1 MTNSSQI
8 FFRNLSATDQYDI
21 SCSNSLDISFFIFA
35 RQNPSF
41 AYILLAISSVMCSL
55 TAVVGNTIVILALWR
70 SKSMY
75 SATKALFYGLA
86 FSDLATGLTQPL
98 FIAYLLGVAWENGW
112 LYCTVALPFSLTALF
127 FSMVPL
133 WTLSIIAVDRYLALH
148 LLTRYKTVVT
158 VKLIVTALVLGW
170 LISAFCTIS
179 IIFSVKFRQIVSG
192 IAVFICFIISMYC
205 YRRNYITLRQQKL
218 HVQALRSFQVEHY
231 RKSLKSMF
239 LIFCLFLSTIFPF
252 FCILVFVT
260 IAGFGSTSLF
270 ILDVSTLIV
279 MANSL
284 LNPIVYCMRVRDLKV
299 EALRVIHSI
308 FFCFP
313 VIWCKREVGPFPWS

>member
-1 MTNSSQI
+1 
-8 FFRNLSATDQYDI
+8 
-21 SCSNSLDISFFIFA
+21 
-35 RQNPSF
+35 
-41 AYILLAISSVMCSL
+41 MCSL
-55 TAVVGNTIVILALWR
+55 TAVVGNTIVIIALWR

-98 FIAYLLGVAWENGW
+98 FVAYMLGVAWDNAW

-127 FSMVPL
+127 FIMVSV
-133 WTLSIIAVDRYLALH
+133 WTLSTIAVDRYLALH

-158 VKLIVTALVLGW
+158 VKHIVAALVLGW
-170 LISAFCTIS
+170 LISAFCMVS
-179 IIFSVKFRQIVSG
+179 IIFSVKFRKIVG
-192 IAVFICFIISMYC
+192 DIVGFICIVISLYC
-205 YRRNYITLRQQKL
+205 YRRNYITVRQQKL

-239 LIFCLFLSTIFPF
+239 LIFCLSLSTYFPF

-279 MANSL
+279 MANPS
-284 LNPIVYCMRVRDLKV
+284 LNPVVYCMRVQDLKV
-299 EALRVIHSI
+299 EAFR
-308 FFCFP
+308 
-313 VIWCKREVGPFPWS
+313 

>member
-1 MTNSSQI
+1 MFEFLGY
-8 FFRNLSATDQYDI
+8 FFFHF
-21 SCSNSLDISFFIFA
+21 CSPELIV
-35 RQNPSF
+35 
-41 AYILLAISSVMCSL
+41 AYILLATGSVMSLL
-55 TAVVGNTIVILALWR
+55 TAVVGNTIVIIALWR

-98 FIAYLLGVAWENGW
+98 FVAYMLGVAWENAW

-127 FSMVPL
+127 FILVSV
-133 WTLSIIAVDRYLALH
+133 WTLSTIAVDRYLALH

-158 VKLIVTALVLGW
+158 VKHIVAALVLGW
-170 LISAFCTIS
+170 LISAFCMVS
-179 IIFSVKFRQIVSG
+179 IIFSVKFRKIVG
-192 IAVFICFIISMYC
+192 DIVGFICTVISLYC
-205 YRRNYITLRQQKL
+205 YRRNYITVRQQKL

-239 LIFCLFLSTIFPF
+239 LIFCLSLSTYFPF

-279 MANSL
+279 MANPS
-284 LNPIVYCMRVRDLKV
+284 LNPVVYCMRVQDLKV
-299 EALRVIHSI
+299 EAFR
-308 FFCFP
+308 
-313 VIWCKREVGPFPWS
+313 

>member
-1 MTNSSQI
+1 MTNSSQM

-55 TAVVGNTIVILALWR
+55 TAVVGNTIVIIALWR

-98 FIAYLLGVAWENGW
+98 FVAYLLGVAWENGW

-127 FSMVPL
+127 FSMVSL

-158 VKLIVTALVLGW
+158 VKLIVAALVLGW

-192 IAVFICFIISMYC
+192 IAVFICFIIFMYC

-239 LIFCLFLSTIFPF
+239 LIFCLFLSTIIPF

-313 VIWCKREVGPFPWS
+313 VIWCKREVGPFP

>member
-1 MTNSSQI
+1 MFEFLGY
-8 FFRNLSATDQYDI
+8 FFFH
-21 SCSNSLDISFFIFA
+21 SCSPELVV
-35 RQNPSF
+35 
-41 AYILLAISSVMCSL
+41 AYILFITGSVMSLL
-55 TAVVGNTIVILALWR
+55 TALVGNTIVIIALWR

-98 FIAYLLGVAWENGW
+98 FVAYMLGVAWDNAW
-112 LYCTVALPFSLTALF
+112 RYCTVALPFSLMTSF
-127 FSMVPL
+127 FSMVSL

-158 VKLIVTALVLGW
+158 VKLIVAALVLGW
-170 LISAFCTIS
+170 LISAFCTVS
-179 IIFSVKFRQIVSG
+179 IFFSFKFAKIVG
-192 IAVFICFIISMYC
+192 DIVIFICIVISLYC
-205 YRRNYITLRQQKL
+205 YRRNYITLRQQNL

-279 MANSL
+279 MANFL
-284 LNPIVYCMRVRDLKV
+284 LNHVVYCMRVRDLKV
-299 EALRVIHSI
+299 ESIRVIHSI

-313 VIWCKREVGPFPWS
+313 VIWCKKEVGPLP

>member
-1 MTNSSQI
+1 MTNSSRI
-8 FFRNLSATDQYDI
+8 FFRNLSATGQYDI

-55 TAVVGNTIVILALWR
+55 TAVVGNTIVLIALWR

-98 FIAYLLGVAWENGW
+98 FVAYLLGVAWDNAW

-127 FSMVPL
+127 FSMVSL
-133 WTLSIIAVDRYLALH
+133 WTLSTIAVDRYLALH

-158 VKLIVTALVLGW
+158 VKLIVAALVLGW
-170 LISAFCTIS
+170 LISAFCTVS

-192 IAVFICFIISMYC
+192 IAVFICFIISIYC

-239 LIFCLFLSTIFPF
+239 LIFCLFFSTIFPF
-252 FCILVFVT
+252 FCILVLVT

-279 MANSL
+279 MTNSL

-299 EALRVIHSI
+299 EALRLIHSI

-313 VIWCKREVGPFPWS
+313 VIWCKREVGPFP

>member
-1 MTNSSQI
+1 MFEFLGY
-8 FFRNLSATDQYDI
+8 FFFHFCLPEPTV
-21 SCSNSLDISFFIFA
+21 
-35 RQNPSF
+35 
-41 AYILLAISSVMCSL
+41 AYILLATGSVMSLL
-55 TAVVGNTIVILALWR
+55 TALVGNTIVIIALWR

-98 FIAYLLGVAWENGW
+98 FVAYMLGVAWENAW

-127 FSMVPL
+127 FILVSV
-133 WTLSIIAVDRYLALH
+133 WTLSTIAVDRYLALH

-158 VKLIVTALVLGW
+158 VKHIVAALVLGW
-170 LISAFCTIS
+170 LISAFCMVS
-179 IIFSVKFRQIVSG
+179 IIFSVKFRKIVG
-192 IAVFICFIISMYC
+192 DIVGFICTVISLYC
-205 YRRNYITLRQQKL
+205 YRRNYITVRQQKL

-239 LIFCLFLSTIFPF
+239 LIFCLSLSTYFPF

-279 MANSL
+279 MANPS
-284 LNPIVYCMRVRDLKV
+284 LNPVVYCMRVQDLKV
-299 EALRVIHSI
+299 EAFR
-308 FFCFP
+308 
-313 VIWCKREVGPFPWS
+313 

>member
-1 MTNSSQI
+1 MTNSSRI
-8 FFRNLSATDQYDI
+8 FFRNLSATGQYDI

-55 TAVVGNTIVILALWR
+55 TAVVGNTIVLITLWR

-98 FIAYLLGVAWENGW
+98 FVAYLLGVAWENGW

-127 FSMVPL
+127 FSMVSL
-133 WTLSIIAVDRYLALH
+133 WTLSTIAVDRYLALH

-158 VKLIVTALVLGW
+158 VKLIVAALVLGW
-170 LISAFCTIS
+170 LISAFCTVS

-192 IAVFICFIISMYC
+192 IAVFICFIISIYC

-239 LIFCLFLSTIFPF
+239 LIFCLFFSTIFPF

-279 MANSL
+279 MKNSL

-299 EALRVIHSI
+299 EALRLIHSI

-313 VIWCKREVGPFPWS
+313 VIWCKREVGPFP

>member
-1 MTNSSQI
+1 MINSSRI
-8 FFRNLSATDQYDI
+8 FFRNLSATGQYDI
-21 SCSNSLDISFFIFA
+21 SCSNSMDISFFIFA
-35 RQNPSF
+35 RQNSSF
-41 AYILLAISSVMCSL
+41 AYILLAIKSVMCSL
-55 TAVVGNTIVILALWR
+55 TAVVGNTIVIIALWR

-75 SATKALFYGLA
+75 SATKALFYSLA
-86 FSDLATGLTQPL
+86 ISDLATGLTQPL
-98 FIAYLLGVAWENGW
+98 FVAYLLGVAWENGW
-112 LYCTVALPFSLTALF
+112 LYCTVALPFSMTALF
-127 FSMVPL
+127 FSMVSL

-158 VKLIVTALVLGW
+158 VKLIVAALVLGW
-170 LISAFCTIS
+170 LISAFCTVS
-179 IIFSVKFRQIVSG
+179 IFFSFKFAKIVG
-192 IAVFICFIISMYC
+192 DIVIFICFVTSLYC

-239 LIFCLFLSTIFPF
+239 LIFCLFLLTYIPF

-260 IAGFGSTSLF
+260 IEGFGSTSLF

-284 LNPIVYCMRVRDLKV
+284 LNPVVYCMRVQDLKV
-299 EALRVIHSI
+299 ESIRVIHRI
-308 FFCFP
+308 FFCLP
-313 VIWCKREVGPFPWS
+313 IIWCKKEVGPLP

>member
-98 FIAYLLGVAWENGW
+98 FVAYMLGVAWDNAW
-112 LYCTVALPFSLTALF
+112 LYCTVALPFSLMTSF
-127 FSMVPL
+127 FSMVSL

-158 VKLIVTALVLGW
+158 VKLIVAALVLGW

-313 VIWCKREVGPFPWS
+313 VIRCKREVGPFP

>member
-41 AYILLAISSVMCSL
+41 AYILLAISSVMCLL
-55 TAVVGNTIVILALWR
+55 TAVVGNTIVLIALWR
-70 SKSMY
+70 SESMY
-75 SATKALFYGLA
+75 SVTKALFYSLA

-98 FIAYLLGVAWENGW
+98 FVAYLLGVAWDNGW
-112 LYCTVALPFSLTALF
+112 LYCTVALPFSMTALF
-127 FSMVPL
+127 FSMVSL

-158 VKLIVTALVLGW
+158 VKLIVAALVLGW
-170 LISAFCTIS
+170 LISAFCTVS

-192 IAVFICFIISMYC
+192 IAVFICFIISLYC

-239 LIFCLFLSTIFPF
+239 LIFCLFLLTYIPF

-260 IAGFGSTSLF
+260 IEGFGSTSLF

-299 EALRVIHSI
+299 EALRLIHSI

-313 VIWCKREVGPFPWS
+313 VIWCKREVGPFP

>member
-127 FSMVPL
+127 FSMVSL

-158 VKLIVTALVLGW
+158 VKLIVAALVLGW
-170 LISAFCTIS
+170 LISAFCTVS
-179 IIFSVKFRQIVSG
+179 IFFSFKFTKIVG
-192 IAVFICFIISMYC
+192 DIVIFICIVTSLYC
-205 YRRNYITLRQQKL
+205 YKRNYITLRQQKL

-239 LIFCLFLSTIFPF
+239 IIFCLFLLTYIPF
-252 FCILVFVT
+252 FCILVFV
-260 IAGFGSTSLF
+260 IIEGFGSTSLF

-313 VIWCKREVGPFPWS
+313 VIWCKREVGPFP

>member
-1 MTNSSQI
+1 MTNSSRI
-8 FFRNLSATDQYDI
+8 FFRNLSATGQYDI

-55 TAVVGNTIVILALWR
+55 TAVVGNTIVLITLWR

-98 FIAYLLGVAWENGW
+98 FVAYLLGVAWDNAW

-127 FSMVPL
+127 FSMVSL
-133 WTLSIIAVDRYLALH
+133 WTLSTIAVDRYLALH

-158 VKLIVTALVLGW
+158 VKLIVAALVLGW
-170 LISAFCTIS
+170 LISAFCTVS

-192 IAVFICFIISMYC
+192 IAVFICFIISIYC

-239 LIFCLFLSTIFPF
+239 LIFCLFFSTIFPF

-279 MANSL
+279 MTNSL

-299 EALRVIHSI
+299 EALRLIHSI

-313 VIWCKREVGPFPWS
+313 VIWCKREVGPFP

>member
-1 MTNSSQI
+1 MTNSSRI
-8 FFRNLSATDQYDI
+8 FFRNFSATGQYDI

-35 RQNPSF
+35 RQNSSF
-41 AYILLAISSVMCSL
+41 AYILLAIKSVMCSL
-55 TAVVGNTIVILALWR
+55 TAVVGNTIVIIALWR

-75 SATKALFYGLA
+75 SVTKALFCSLA
-86 FSDLATGLTQPL
+86 ISDLATGLTQPL
-98 FIAYLLGVAWENGW
+98 FVAYLLGVAWDNAW

-127 FSMVPL
+127 FSMVSL
-133 WTLSIIAVDRYLALH
+133 WTLSAIAVDRYLALH

-158 VKLIVTALVLGW
+158 VKLIVAALVLGW
-170 LISAFCTIS
+170 LISAFCTVS
-179 IIFSVKFRQIVSG
+179 IFFSFKFAKIVG
-192 IAVFICFIISMYC
+192 DIVIFICIVISLYC
-205 YRRNYITLRQQKL
+205 DRRNYITLRQQKL

-239 LIFCLFLSTIFPF
+239 IIFCLFLLTYIPF

-260 IAGFGSTSLF
+260 IEGFGSTSLF

-284 LNPIVYCMRVRDLKV
+284 VNPVVYCMRVQDLKV
-299 EALRVIHSI
+299 ESIRVIHSI
-308 FFCFP
+308 FLCLP
-313 VIWCKREVGPFPWS
+313 VIWCKKEVGPFP

>member
-127 FSMVPL
+127 FSMVSL

-158 VKLIVTALVLGW
+158 VKLIVAALVLGW
-170 LISAFCTIS
+170 LISAFCTVS
-179 IIFSVKFRQIVSG
+179 IFFSFKFAKIVG
-192 IAVFICFIISMYC
+192 DIVIFICIVTSLYC
-205 YRRNYITLRQQKL
+205 YKRNYITLRQQKL

-313 VIWCKREVGPFPWS
+313 VIRCKREVGPFP

>member
-1 MTNSSQI
+1 MFEFLGY
-8 FFRNLSATDQYDI
+8 FFFHF
-21 SCSNSLDISFFIFA
+21 CSPELIV
-35 RQNPSF
+35 
-41 AYILLAISSVMCSL
+41 AYILLATGSVMSLL
-55 TAVVGNTIVILALWR
+55 TALVGNTIVIIALWR

-98 FIAYLLGVAWENGW
+98 FVAYMLGVAWDSAW

-127 FSMVPL
+127 FIMVSV
-133 WTLSIIAVDRYLALH
+133 WTLSTIAVDRYFALH

-158 VKLIVTALVLGW
+158 VKHIVAALVLGW
-170 LISAFCTIS
+170 LISAFCMVS
-179 IIFSVKFRQIVSG
+179 IIFSVKFRKIVG
-192 IAVFICFIISMYC
+192 DIVGFICIVISLYC
-205 YRRNYITLRQQKL
+205 YRRNYITVRQQKL

-239 LIFCLFLSTIFPF
+239 LIFCLSLSTYFPF

-279 MANSL
+279 MANPS
-284 LNPIVYCMRVRDLKV
+284 LNPVVYCMRVQDLKV
-299 EALRVIHSI
+299 EAFR
-308 FFCFP
+308 
-313 VIWCKREVGPFPWS
+313 

>member
-1 MTNSSQI
+1 MFEFLGY
-8 FFRNLSATDQYDI
+8 FFFHF
-21 SCSNSLDISFFIFA
+21 CSPELVV
-35 RQNPSF
+35 
-41 AYILLAISSVMCSL
+41 AYILFITGSVMSLL
-55 TAVVGNTIVILALWR
+55 TALVGNTIVIIALWR

-98 FIAYLLGVAWENGW
+98 FVAYMLGVAWDNAW
-112 LYCTVALPFSLTALF
+112 RYCTVALPFGLTALF
-127 FSMVPL
+127 FIMVSV
-133 WTLSIIAVDRYLALH
+133 WTLSTIAVDRYLALH
-148 LLTRYKTVVT
+148 LLTRYKTEVT
-158 VKLIVTALVLGW
+158 VKHIVAALVLGW
-170 LISAFCTIS
+170 LISAFCTVS
-179 IIFSVKFRQIVSG
+179 IFFSVKFAKIVG
-192 IAVFICFIISMYC
+192 DIVIFICIVTSLYC

-239 LIFCLFLSTIFPF
+239 LIFCLSLSTYFPF

-279 MANSL
+279 MANPS
-284 LNPIVYCMRVRDLKV
+284 LNPVVYCMRVQDLKV
-299 EALRVIHSI
+299 EAFR
-308 FFCFP
+308 
-313 VIWCKREVGPFPWS
+313 

>member
-98 FIAYLLGVAWENGW
+98 FVAYMLGVAWDNAW
-112 LYCTVALPFSLTALF
+112 LYCTVALPFSLMTSF
-127 FSMVPL
+127 FSMVSL

-158 VKLIVTALVLGW
+158 VKLIVAALVLGW
-170 LISAFCTIS
+170 LISAFCTVS
-179 IIFSVKFRQIVSG
+179 IFFSFKFGKIVG
-192 IAVFICFIISMYC
+192 DIVIFICIVISLYC
-205 YRRNYITLRQQKL
+205 YRRNYITLRQQNL

-313 VIWCKREVGPFPWS
+313 VIRCKREVGPFP